1 MAAEARVAEARVAE
15 TGAGMALAGRR
26 RAWGI
31 ADWRSWGQRSG
42 PLLAG
47 AVVMGLGVAL
57 RAGTFAYHGA
67 ARQSAFN
74 HFAYGHLGGY
84 SDIASLFFRSG
95 IWHDW
100 VPYVRF
106 PFEYPVG
113 TGLVAWLT
121 GLPVATVG
129 GYLAL
134 NAVVLVLC
142 GLLTLWLLRRLPG
155 ANPWLLA
162 LSPALALYVVLNWDL
177 LSIAALVGALVL
189 FQRRRDGWGAAALAV
204 ATWTKFFPLVVLPVV
219 LWARLLDAGD
229 RRDGLRA
236 AARLLVPFLLVT
248 VAMNAPFALTTG
260 GHGGL
265 ALRSGWLY
273 FFRFSD
279 SRGVDGSL
287 WAVLSG
293 GRMKAPAANA
303 ASAAVTIAGIVVI
316 LAAVLWRKARADAAA
331 VGGRSAT
338 GSELL
343 VPATLACMGWFFFAG
358 KVYSPQYDLWVL
370 ALLAAAGAPVALG
383 VAFAAADL
391 GYFASAF
398 THLRLSPHDHWF
410 LTHVLRPAEGI
421 REAVL
426 ALAVLWALWVIVGRV
441 RAPGGAVW
449 RLPNR

>member
-1 MAAEARVAEARVAE
+1 MATEASVGEA
-15 TGAGMALAGRR
+15 GAGVALGRRR

-31 ADWRSWGQRSG
+31 ADWRSWGNRSG

-67 ARQSAFN
+67 AVQSTFN
-74 HFAYGHLGGY
+74 TFAYRHLGGY

-95 IWHDW
+95 IWHHW
-100 VPYVRF
+100 LPYVRF

-121 GLPVATVG
+121 GLPVSTVG

-134 NAVVLVLC
+134 NAVLLCLC

-177 LSIAALVGALVL
+177 VAIAALAASLVL
-189 FQRRRDGWGAAALAV
+189 FERRRDGWGAVALAV

-219 LWARLLDAGD
+219 LWARILDAGD
-229 RRDGLRA
+229 RREGLRA
-236 AARLLVPFLLVT
+236 AARILIPFLAVT
-248 VAMNAPFALTTG
+248 VVVNAPLALTG
-260 GHGGL
+260 GAHGGL
-265 ALRSGWLY
+265 AVRSGWLY
-273 FFRFSD
+273 FFRFND
-279 SRGVDGSL
+279 TRGVGGSL
-287 WAVLSG
+287 WALISSG
-293 GRMKAPAANA
+293 HIKSPAANA
-303 ASAAVTIAGIVVI
+303 DSAVATIGGLVVI
-316 LAAVLWRKARADAAA
+316 LAAMLWRKARAD
-331 VGGRSAT
+331 GGGWGRGALGAT
-338 GSELL
+338 GAELL
-343 VPATLACMGWFFFAG
+343 VPATLAALGWLFFAI
-358 KVYSPQYDLWVL
+358 KAYSPQYDLWVM
-370 ALLAAAGAPVALG
+370 ALLAAAAAPLALA

-398 THLRLSPHDHWF
+398 THLRMAPHDHWF
-410 LTHVLRPAEGI
+410 LTNVLRPAEGI

-426 ALAVLWALWVIVGRV
+426 VLVVLWALWVIAGRAGPHG
-441 RAPGGAVW
+441 RTGLSSAS
-449 RLPNR
+449 

>member
-1 MAAEARVAEARVAE
+1 MAAEARVAEA
-15 TGAGMALAGRR
+15 GAGIALAPRR
-26 RAWGI
+26 RFSEI
-31 ADWRSWGQRSG
+31 ANWRSWGNRFG

-67 ARQSAFN
+67 PRQSAFN
-74 HFAYGHLGGY
+74 RFAYGHLGGY

-95 IWHDW
+95 IWHHW
-100 VPYVRF
+100 LPYARF

-121 GLPVATVG
+121 GLPVSTVG

-134 NAVVLVLC
+134 NAVVLGLC
-142 GLLTLWLLRRLPG
+142 GLLTLWLMRRLPG

-162 LSPALALYVVLNWDL
+162 LSPALVLYVVLNWDL
-177 LSIAALVGALVL
+177 LSIVALVGALVL
-189 FQRRRDGWGAAALAV
+189 FQRRRDGWGAVALGV

-229 RRDGLRA
+229 RREGLRGA
-236 AARLLVPFLLVT
+236 GRILVPFLAVT
-248 VAMNAPFALTTG
+248 VVMNTPLALTTG
-260 GHGGL
+260 AHGWP

-287 WAVLSG
+287 WAVVSG

-316 LAAVLWRKARADAAA
+316 LAAMLWRKVRADAVA
-331 VGGRSAT
+331 VGGRSAI

-343 VPATLACMGWFFFAG
+343 VPATLACLGWFFFAI
-358 KVYSPQYDLWVL
+358 KVYSPQYDLWVM
-370 ALLAAAGAPVALG
+370 ALLAAAGAPLALA

-426 ALAVLWALWVIVGRV
+426 AVAVLWALWVIAGRV
-441 RAPGGAVW
+441 WTPPRAGW
-449 RLPNR
+449 RLTNR